1 MLTEDA
7 DEEVEYLADEEIEY
21 LIGERTVGRG
31 SIAPSYH

>member
-1 MLTEDA
+1 MLKEDA
-7 DEEVEYLADEEIEY
+7 NEEVEY